1 MMFLLL
7 LIPVTVLFLLLLNN
21 FIFFAMNYNSY
32 VLDVGRTFSCA
43 PALKFFAPAVGAAI
57 VGAGASV
64 LGNLFGSANN
74 SNANNTNI
82 RLAAENRDFQRE
94 MWDKQV
100 AYNQDMWNQ
109 QVAHNQD
116 MFNQQVLYNKDM
128 WNAQNAY
135 NDPSAQVARLRA
147 AGINPYLA
155 MSGGN
160 AAGVAGS
167 AGSVSPGSASPGSV
181 GLPAGDTAHVNP
193 YIPDSRGF
201 VDAALNLS
209 NQFYQARKLDSEVA
223 INEATA
229 EGLNIQNQYAGKI
242 AESTLLDFA
251 DKHKSFFE
259 QYRGAK
265 WQNDLNDFSTPFR
278 KRMIENDTISSN
290 QRLTNMDLVNYGL
303 ELQNK
308 LSSVNLKWLDM
319 EKAAGLTYT
328 YALYRKAQADTYAA
342 QKAGD
347 LSDEQVHTQRQMQ
360 NHIYQQTVGQML
372 SNVGEDARNQFL
384 EYTLD
389 TKPNRHIQKFFNY
402 VGAYT
407 GALGNLFSGVG
418 SMGGLLKILK

>member
-1 MMFLLL
+1 MMTVLLL
-7 LIPVTVLFLLLLNN
+7 LILVTVLLLLFLNN

-32 VLDVGRTFSCA
+32 VLDVGRTFNCA
-43 PALKFFAPAVGAAI
+43 PALKFIAPAVGAAI
-57 VGAGASV
+57 VGAGASL
-64 LGNLFGSANN
+64 LGNIFGSRNN
-74 SNANNTNI
+74 DNANNTNI

-109 QVAHNQD
+109 QVA
-116 MFNQQVLYNKDM
+116 YNKEM

-160 AAGVAGS
+160 SAGIAGS
-167 AGSVSPGSASPGSV
+167 AGSASPGSV
-181 GLPAGDTAHVNP
+181 GLPSGSSASVNP

-201 VDAALNLS
+201 VDAAINLS
-209 NQFYQARKLDSEVA
+209 NQFYQAKKLDSEVA

-229 EGLNIQNQYAGKI
+229 EGLNIQNQYASKL

-251 DKHKSFFE
+251 DKHKSFSE

-278 KRMIENDTISSN
+278 KRMIENDAISSN

-308 LSSVNLKWLDM
+308 VSSINLKWLDA
-319 EKAAGLTYT
+319 EKAAGLTYS

-342 QKAGD
+342 QQAGY
-347 LSDEQVHTQRQMQ
+347 LSKEQVATQRKMQ
-360 NHIYQQTVGQML
+360 NHIFQQSVGQYL
-372 SNVGEDARNQFL
+372 SNVNEAYRNQFL

-389 TKPNRHIQKFFNY
+389 TNVSPGYHRVMNY
-402 VGAYT
+402 IGEFT
-407 GALGNLFSGVG
+407 GSIGNLLSGMG
-418 SMGGLLKILK
+418 STALKLFAK

>member
-1 MMFLLL
+1 
-7 LIPVTVLFLLLLNN
+7 
-21 FIFFAMNYNSY
+21 MNYNSY

-43 PALKFFAPAVGAAI
+43 PALKFIAPAVGAAI
-57 VGAGASV
+57 VGAGASL
-64 LGNLFGSANN
+64 LGNIFGSRNN
-74 SNANNTNI
+74 DNANNTNI

-109 QVAHNQD
+109 QVA
-116 MFNQQVLYNKDM
+116 YNKEM

-167 AGSVSPGSASPGSV
+167 AGSASPGSV

-201 VDAALNLS
+201 VDAAINLS

-278 KRMIENDTISSN
+278 KRMIENDAISSN

-308 LSSVNLKWLDM
+308 LSSVNLKWLDR

-342 QKAGD
+342 QQAGN
-347 LSDEQVHTQRQMQ
+347 LSKEQVETQHKMQ
-360 NHIYQQTVGQML
+360 NHIYQQTVGQYL
-372 SNVGEDARNQFL
+372 SNVGERYRNKFL
-384 EYTLD
+384 KYTLD
-389 TKPNRHIQKFFNY
+389 TQPDRYFKTFFNY
-402 VGAYT
+402 FGTYT
-407 GALGNLFSGVG
+407 GALGNVFSGMG
-418 SMGGLLKILK
+418 SMGGLLKLAK

>member
-1 MMFLLL
+1 MTVLLL
-7 LIPVTVLFLLLLNN
+7 LIPVTVLFLLFLNN

-43 PALKFFAPAVGAAI
+43 PALKFIAPAVGAAI
-57 VGAGASV
+57 VGAGASL
-64 LGNLFGSANN
+64 LGNIFGSRNN
-74 SNANNTNI
+74 DNANNTNI

-109 QVAHNQD
+109 QVA
-116 MFNQQVLYNKDM
+116 YNKEM

-160 AAGVAGS
+160 AAGIAGS
-167 AGSVSPGSASPGSV
+167 AGSASPGSV
-181 GLPAGDTAHVNP
+181 GLPSGSSASVNP

-201 VDAALNLS
+201 VDAAINLS

-229 EGLNIQNQYAGKI
+229 EGLNIQNQYAGKL

-251 DKHKSFFE
+251 DKHKSFSE

-278 KRMIENDTISSN
+278 KRMIENDAISSN
-290 QRLTNMDLVNYGL
+290 QRITNMELVNYGL

-308 LSSVNLKWLDM
+308 LAGVNLKWLDK

-342 QKAGD
+342 QKAGE
-347 LSDEQVHTQRQMQ
+347 LSVEQAETQRKMQ
-360 NHIYQQTVGQML
+360 SHIYQQTVGQFL
-372 SNVGEDARNQFL
+372 SNDSERCRNQFL

-389 TKPNRHIQKFFNY
+389 TNISRGYKRAMNY
-402 VGAYT
+402 LGETT
-407 GALGNLFSGVG
+407 GAIGNLLSGLG
-418 SMGGLLKILK
+418 SSALKLFAK